1 MARVVLPLVIGNTGL
16 NVYRR
21 FRRRAE
27 NAVLLKM
34 QETLV
39 NEELID
45 ADFSVLSLDS
55 TFVKASPC
63 AAGAL
68 KKRAAGDRSDKGRA
82 HDQDPCDRRRADD
95 AGRPKTLAWE
105 RQ

>member
-63 AAGAL
+63 AAGSL
-68 KKRAAGDRSDKGRA
+68 KKTG
-82 HDQDPCDRRRADD
+82 RRRSV
-95 AGRPKTLAWE
+95 GRRA
-105 RQ
+105 